1 MNQWIL
7 LFSLVW
13 DWGNQVVKIREPGI
27 ITIMGEIKGLPEG
40 WVRLYT
46 CPPSNLLLDSCEIR
60 EGKYKLKGKLDDPQL
75 GMLFF

>member
-7 LFSLVW
+7 LFSLIL
-13 DWGNQVVKIREPGI
+13 GLGGTGCENRESGI

-46 CPPSNLLLDSCEIR
+46 LSLIHI
-60 EGKYKLKGKLDDPQL
+60 
-75 GMLFF
+75 